1 MHGLRQPSHFLP
13 AILVALLLA
22 GHCARAAAEASAQV
36 TCGGRVRLTVPE
48 GWQLTQAG
56 DSGAVLRSPEAAGSP
71 VELVGWDV
79 PRGGEASPGAAAAA
93 QETLLFRTSPYARL
107 FARDFPTSTGE
118 VGLLVVG
125 QVKAAGG
132 AVQNAVFVAF
142 AVHQRYYVI
151 GTFRAAGTEEDALGG
166 AFGEVLRS
174 LRFVEPT
181 ALTRPAVP
189 TAPVPTA
196 PAVSAP
202 SPTTPDPLSQPAPV
216 ALPVAPPL
224 VPPATPPPVAPRAE
238 EPRLSAPQPPGEGLP
253 ARRPGAVLPA
263 NPEPAPQPALT
274 PPPLVA
280 PPLAPAPPQAPVA
293 PERPARATAPPVL
306 YESPLGF
313 RLQHPAGWQVAVVKG
328 HIEVTPPAGD
338 GSGQPGAM
346 ALIWP
351 LGRVAAGQNRAALAR
366 LLLGGLEGLGGG
378 LAGLL
383 ARDEGDCTVLAG
395 SAGVDGA
402 QRRIVACCYAR
413 GDSALLTAM
422 LSRPE
427 EFEANTPALA
437 GILAS
442 FSAGPWWADYD
453 GGTQAPGTLWK
464 DPTYGVLQVP
474 VPPGWK
480 TRGGLQNYNGLWTL
494 FVETVSN
501 DSRRITLTWQQPLV
515 PLYRELTPVLR
526 NLGWQEGD
534 KYLAN
539 PGDQQLRILS
549 RLSPQDFLTR
559 YWLAT
564 PSQRLEGAVLDRLE
578 ARGEP
583 AELLGEKASG
593 LVAQLHGVSEFGPRQ
608 REVLI
613 ATADAPARIGANCWQ
628 AAVLQADAPA
638 GAMED
643 ALETL
648 RALVAG
654 AELVDEAPGKVP
666 LSALATLLRGA
677 QGALRA
683 LPPPLTAPPPARD
696 VLGALN
702 TRGKGDLWLLSPT
715 ALSPWQHADLRLRS
729 DEKPGD
735 VFPELGGDYW
745 K

>member
-346 ALIWP
+346 ALIDRSGAMTP
-351 LGRVAAGQNRAALAR
+351 TGAPEVY
-366 LLLGGLEGLGGG
+366 GGG
-378 LAGLL
+378 YDLLQALLALLFVVGLIYGMYYLLRRLQGGAMVGTRSGPARVVQSLPLAGGHVLYVL
-383 ARDEGDCTVLAG
+383 RVGERTV
-395 SAGVDGA
+395 V
-402 QRRIVACCYAR
+402 
-413 GDSALLTAM
+413 LTAGPGGVTVVEP
-422 LSRPE
+422 SAFAEPE
-427 EFEANTPALA
+427 EE
-437 GILAS
+437 
-442 FSAGPWWADYD
+442 
-453 GGTQAPGTLWK
+453 
-464 DPTYGVLQVP
+464 
-474 VPPGWK
+474 
-480 TRGGLQNYNGLWTL
+480 
-494 FVETVSN
+494 
-501 DSRRITLTWQQPLV
+501 
-515 PLYRELTPVLR
+515 
-526 NLGWQEGD
+526 
-534 KYLAN
+534 
-539 PGDQQLRILS
+539 
-549 RLSPQDFLTR
+549 
-559 YWLAT
+559 
-564 PSQRLEGAVLDRLE
+564 
-578 ARGEP
+578 
-583 AELLGEKASG
+583 
-593 LVAQLHGVSEFGPRQ
+593 
-608 REVLI
+608 
-613 ATADAPARIGANCWQ
+613 
-628 AAVLQADAPA
+628 
-638 GAMED
+638 ED
-643 ALETL
+643 A
-648 RALVAG
+648 R
-654 AELVDEAPGKVP
+654 
-666 LSALATLLRGA
+666 
-677 QGALRA
+677 
-683 LPPPLTAPPPARD
+683 
-696 VLGALN
+696 
-702 TRGKGDLWLLSPT
+702 
-715 ALSPWQHADLRLRS
+715 
-729 DEKPGD
+729 
-735 VFPELGGDYW
+735 
-745 K
+745 